1 MSLETVLIESARDS
15 VFILQ
20 ILENIDMSPSQG
32 LKPLETNKI
41 LPSQDLEPLVIPYQV
56 NQSGNSQL

>member
-1 MSLETVLIESARDS
+1 MSLETILIESARDS

-20 ILENIDMSPSQG
+20 ILENIDMSPSQD

-41 LPSQDLEPLVIPYQV
+41 LPSQDLKPLVIPYQV
-56 NQSGNSQL
+56 NQSENSQL